1 MILPV
6 LLMLQADVARESTPQ
21 EISFCSGP
29 ESDQGLRFCL
39 ADKLHER
46 AEHELRTAVA
56 SARRSAVV
64 QRREIAALSKKNG
77 AVTLSGDP
85 VRALVASQS
94 AWERSYRADC
104 IVVGLGAATGNAGT
118 EGVTSNRNCEANRI
132 LDRVAFLKQTYST
145 ER

>member
-6 LLMLQADVARESTPQ
+6 MLMLQAADAARESTPS
-21 EISFCSGP
+21 EIDLCS

-39 ADKLHER
+39 ADKLHAR
-46 AEHELRTAVA
+46 AEHAMDIALA
-56 SARRSAVV
+56 SARRSATV
-64 QRREIAALSKKNG
+64 QKREIADFSTKNG
-77 AVTLSGDP
+77 GVTLSGDP

-104 IVVGLGAATGNAGT
+104 LVVGLGVATGNAGT
-118 EGVTSNRNCEANRI
+118 EGVTSNLNCEANRI
-132 LDRVAFLKQTYST
+132 LDRVAFLNQTYST